1 MEVSG
6 ARTDGCQKCLKT
18 FPKKVSFKKFSP
30 TTRTTQPLITQGIMR
45 HPGRNNLQVLLLPAL
60 LLLLAMPGQ
69 LPAESADPHQHHG
82 PASKETPPP
91 IHEHPAA
98 PSIVPDTQVGLDER
112 LGQHIPLD
120 ITFRDE
126 TGQPVVLK
134 ELIQG
139 PTIIAPIY
147 YGCPNVCN
155 FLQGGLA
162 MVLGDVALKPMEQY
176 RILSIS
182 FDETETPAQAAQS
195 KRNYLGAIRGEFP
208 PQAWSFLTG
217 DEPQIRRFTDA
228 IGFQFQRQGVDFLH
242 PVAVVV
248 VAGDGQIIRYLH
260 GTRFLAMDVTLA
272 LVEASEGRVG
282 ATIRRVASFCFD
294 YDPENRRYVFNL
306 LRVSGTV
313 IFLSAGGFLAFLLLS
328 GRKKKG

>member
-1 MEVSG
+1 
-6 ARTDGCQKCLKT
+6 
-18 FPKKVSFKKFSP
+18 
-30 TTRTTQPLITQGIMR
+30 MR
-45 HPGRNNLQVLLLPAL
+45 HLSKKLRLLLLPVLLLAL
-60 LLLLAMPGQ
+60 PTP
-69 LPAESADPHQHHG
+69 LPAESATPHHQQHQQSQPEA
-82 PASKETPPP
+82 PAPA
-91 IHEHPAA
+91 HEHPPAPTIAA
-98 PSIVPDTQVGLDER
+98 ATEIGLDEQ
-112 LGQHIPLD
+112 LGQYLPLD

-126 TGQPVVLK
+126 TGQTVVLK
-134 ELIQG
+134 DLVQG

-208 PQAWSFLTG
+208 PQAWNFLTG
-217 DEPQIRRFTDA
+217 DEPEIRRFTDA
-228 IGFQFQRQGVDFLH
+228 IGFHFQRQGVDFLH

-306 LRVSGTV
+306 LRVSGSV